1 MPRPGGGSRVP
12 LGRGTQP
19 WSCATLYLYSKSE
32 SCAFISPILLTLRSP
47 TLKTLTAALPP
58 GSCGW
63 RGSSWMMYVLAQVSP
78 GVLGW
83 VWAESRTEPNVCTGS
98 WVVNPGRGGWAW
110 EQSGYRGLPLSIPLA
125 CCQLGP
131 FCVHGPCS
139 APTVPVP
146 FPQPSKQKRKFSSF
160 FKSLVIELDKDL
172 YGPDNHLVEV
182 RQIASALP
190 ADPRP

>member
-131 FCVHGPCS
+131 FCVRGPCS